1 MRTRTL
7 TVAAATLTTVAA
19 VAVLAVP
26 GTEAASTKTVRVVDN
41 RFSPTTLTVKAGT
54 KVKFV
59 WSGTMTQHDVTV
71 RKAPKNVKKVHSK
84 LMQSGSY
91 STTFRKK
98 GTYKIVCTIHES
110 FMTMTVKV
118 K

>member
-7 TVAAATLTTVAA
+7 TVAAATITTAAA
-19 VAVLAVP
+19 VAVLVVP
-26 GTEAASTKTVRVVDN
+26 GTEAATTKTVRVVDDA
-41 RFSPTTLTVKAGT
+41 FSPKTLTVKAGT
-54 KVKFV
+54 KVTFV

-71 RKAPKNVKKVHSK
+71 RKAPKNVKMVHSK
-84 LMQSGSY
+84 AMKSGSW

-118 K
+118 R